1 MYLETVLSQIVN
13 PNFSK
18 RPCNLV
24 APQIEFS
31 IAILRM
37 SFMVSQGIKGLP
49 GFFLLQIEVQNRL
62 KQSFLQDRRVS
73 GVTRIKDSFQLDN
86 RTENASSL
94 TLSIGE
100 VFSFLNLRL

>member
-18 RPCNLV
+18 RPCSLV

-31 IAILRM
+31 FAILRI
-37 SFMVSQGIKGLP
+37 SLIVSQGMMGLP
-49 GFFLLQIEVQNRL
+49 GFLLLQIEVQNRL
-62 KQSFLQDRRVS
+62 KQSFLQESRVS

-86 RTENASSL
+86 RTENANSL